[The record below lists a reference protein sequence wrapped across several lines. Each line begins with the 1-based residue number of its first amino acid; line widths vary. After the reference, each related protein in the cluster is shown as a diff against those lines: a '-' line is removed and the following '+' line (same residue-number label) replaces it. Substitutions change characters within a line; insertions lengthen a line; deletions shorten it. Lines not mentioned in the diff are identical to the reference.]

1 MKMCP
6 LFALIKKQNLGYSII
21 IFWSRMFLELISHMS
36 LSIENNMHH
45 QRENLVYGKSFNT
58 PLRNQIESVILLHCF
73 RSKYVGQVHK
83 EFWIP
88 LPYEIR
94 VTSDL
99 TRKNMCRHSSYV
111 LSLFS
116 NIPRLLFSNG
126 DFYVTVHM
134 IFFQS
139 DSRQTKQDNRTNL
152 NGTPYNLLSTNPN
165 PIRNNNFPDIIF
177 KRTLHAKNV
186 QKKQANNSKVEL
198 FHRFGYYYFTMHFE
212 FPIQKLTSKTLL
224 AIWFTDS
231 CKNGHPI

>member
-1 MKMCP
+1 MENHLIPP
-6 LFALIKKQNLGYSII
+6 LGTRLKVSSYYTVFEVNMQVRSIRNSG
-21 IFWSRMFLELISHMS
+21 FLCHMRLELLQIRQQKKMWTS
-36 LSIENNMHH
+36 L
-45 QRENLVYGKSFNT
+45 F
-58 PLRNQIESVILLHCF
+58 
-73 RSKYVGQVHK
+73 
-83 EFWIP
+83 
-88 LPYEIR
+88 
-94 VTSDL
+94 
-99 TRKNMCRHSSYV
+99 RHSSYV

-152 NGTPYNLLSTNPN
+152 NGTPCNLLSTNPN

-177 KRTLHAKNV
+177 KRTLYAKNV

>member
-1 MKMCP
+1 
-6 LFALIKKQNLGYSII
+6 
-21 IFWSRMFLELISHMS
+21 
-36 LSIENNMHH
+36 MHH
-45 QRENLVYGKSFNT
+45 QRDNLVYGKSFNT

-99 TRKNMCRHSSYV
+99 TRKNMWTSLFRHSSYV

-116 NIPRLLFSNG
+116 NIPRSLFSNG

-152 NGTPYNLLSTNPN
+152 NGTPCNLLSTNPN
-165 PIRNNNFPDIIF
+165 PIRNNNFLDIIF
-177 KRTLHAKNV
+177 KSTLHARGFSLEKKWLKGSIGENILHIFSYSQCQYYIYYLC
-186 QKKQANNSKVEL
+186 QKKQSNNSKLEL
-198 FHRFGYYYFTMHFE
+198 FHRFGYYFTTYAF
-212 FPIQKLTSKTLL
+212 
-224 AIWFTDS
+224 
-231 CKNGHPI
+231 